1 MRMIKDLPELLQAG
15 VITQDTADR
24 IQAYYDNK
32 PSGSINRLFVVFGVL
47 GSILVGL
54 GIILIVAH
62 NWDELS
68 RSTQTLL
75 AFLPLLIGQIFC
87 GYTLLKKPESVAW
100 REGTAAFLFF
110 TVGASISLVSQIYHI
125 PGDLSS
131 FIFAWMLLCLPLVY
145 VMKSSMVSLL
155 YLIGITYYAAETGYW
170 TFPRIEFESYLYWAL
185 LLAVLPH
192 YYLLY
197 KQKPT
202 SNFMTFHHWFIP
214 LSVVMVL
221 GTVADQTEELMFI
234 AYFNLFGLLYLIGN
248 STFFTQ
254 QKSRNNGYRILGSLG
269 TIALLLGLSFDAFWE
284 DLRRGELQLDQ
295 AVATPEFALV
305 LLTTLLAGWLFYM
318 RHKHKPL
325 DEIQPLSSV
334 FILFILTFVLGLF
347 LPYAAV
353 LINLYVLAIGIL
365 IVREGARKDHLG
377 ILNYGLLIITA
388 LVICRFFDTDLSFVI
403 RGILFVSVGV
413 GFFAANYR
421 MLKRRKANE

>member
-1 MRMIKDLPELLQAG
+1 MIKDLPELLQAG

-32 PSGSINRLFVVFGVL
+32 PSGSTNRLFVIFGVL
-47 GSILVGL
+47 GAILVGL
-54 GIILIVAH
+54 GVILIVAH
-62 NWDELS
+62 NWDELA

-75 AFLPLLIGQIFC
+75 AFLPLLIGQVFC
-87 GYTLLKKPESVAW
+87 GFTLLKKPESVAW

-110 TVGASISLVSQIYHI
+110 AVGASISLVSQIYHI

-131 FIFAWMLLCLPLVY
+131 FIFVWMLLCLPLVY

-170 TFPRIEFESYLYWAL
+170 AFPRIEFESYLYWAL

-197 KQKPT
+197 KQKPK

-214 LSVVMVL
+214 LSIVMVL

-248 STFFTQ
+248 SSFFTQ
-254 QKSRNNGYRILGSLG
+254 QKARNNGYRILGSLG

-284 DLRRGELQLDQ
+284 DLRRGGLQFNE

-305 LLTTLLAGWLFYM
+305 LVTTLLAGWLFYM

-325 DEIQPLSSV
+325 DKIQPLSSV
-334 FILFILTFVLGLF
+334 FILFLLTFALGLF